1 VIVGNRNAGKAIMT
15 AVLTVLLAMIVI
27 TAVVTWRRKSA
38 PERQPPLPLHPSLLL
53 IESAVGET
61 PSPQLAA

>member
-38 PERQPPLPLHPSLLL
+38 PEKQPPLPLHPSLLL
-53 IESAVGET
+53 IDNAVAAT
-61 PSPQLAA
+61 PPPLD